1 MEKELRLSK
10 RDEFNKV
17 YRYGKS
23 SANKQFVLYYFPQPH
38 LIYFRLGV
46 SVSKKI
52 GNAVTRNRIR
62 RMLKEIIRLN
72 KSNLKL
78 QTAYIFIA
86 RQSIADIT
94 YQDMEKSVIH
104 LLRKNSLYTK
114 QTWTKGSL

>member
-114 QTWTKGSL
+114 HTWTKES